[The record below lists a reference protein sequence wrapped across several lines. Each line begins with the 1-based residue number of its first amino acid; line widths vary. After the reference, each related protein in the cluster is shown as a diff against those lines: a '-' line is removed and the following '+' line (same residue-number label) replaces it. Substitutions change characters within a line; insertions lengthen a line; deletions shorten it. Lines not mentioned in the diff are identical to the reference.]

1 MDSLSQSSA
10 SSTDENA
17 AQPIEPMP
25 AQRVSTVDLVAR
37 FVLFGLLMGVLIRQ
51 MGPAE
56 PEAFVYPLL
65 IFGALAAGYLLLSVS
80 NVASFIRQQAI
91 EQPLPSALL
100 PIVLLMPVFVF
111 ARTNDNFD
119 ITELLFTGVL
129 LVLPVSLAVLN
140 VPQLRAGDVS
150 LGLITVLFPILLPFV
165 REPSGMDVP
174 PPLTTIEIAMRV
186 GAFLLPVL
194 LLLLTRRQQKQHLNF
209 LFVCAVLSLW
219 YAVEFDAFPRV
230 VIAPEIS
237 MHYFQLAVVPLF
249 LYLLAV
255 SGRFDKLGLNFQP
268 SPRNISIASTH
279 LGMFAVIAVPL
290 GLITGYLTAQF
301 AGPTPIDAIGRA
313 LGILL
318 LVALPEEILFRGTIL
333 TYFEDTFQWPPA
345 LVIGVT
351 SVLFGAA
358 HLNNPPNVGWY
369 FVLATLAGI
378 FYARVFM
385 ATRNVTASAAVHAA
399 VNWFWW
405 LLFRG

>member
-10 SSTDENA
+10 STTNDNA
-17 AQPIEPMP
+17 AQPIEPLP
-25 AQRVSTVDLVAR
+25 AQRIRTIDLVAR
-37 FVLFGLLMGVLIRQ
+37 FVLFGLLIGLLIQQ
-51 MGPAE
+51 MGPAQ
-56 PEAFVYPLL
+56 PDAFVYPLL
-65 IFGALAAGYLLLSVS
+65 IFGALAAGYLLLSVDS
-80 NVASFIRQQAI
+80 VATFIRQQAI
-91 EQPLPSALL
+91 DQPLPTALL
-100 PIVLLMPVFVF
+100 PIVLLMPVIVF
-111 ARTNDNFD
+111 ARGSENFD

-129 LVLPVSLAVLN
+129 LILPASLAVLN

-150 LGLITVLFPILLPFV
+150 LGLIATTFPILLPFV
-165 REPSGMDVP
+165 REPAGANVQS
-174 PPLTTIEIAMRV
+174 PLTTIEIAMRI

-194 LLLLTRRQQKQHLNF
+194 LLLLTSREQKKRLNF
-209 LFVCAVLSLW
+209 LFVCAALSLW

-230 VIAPEIS
+230 TVAPEIS
-237 MHYFQLAVVPLF
+237 LTYFQLAVLPLF
-249 LYLLAV
+249 LYVLAAA
-255 SGRFDKLGLNFQP
+255 GRFGKLGLSFLP
-268 SPRNISIASTH
+268 SPRNISIATTN

-290 GLITGYLTAQF
+290 GLVSGFLTAHF
-301 AGPTPIDAIGRA
+301 AGPTPVEAIARA
-313 LGILL
+313 AGIFL

-333 TYFEDTFQWPPA
+333 TYVEDTFQWSPA

-378 FYARVFM
+378 FYARVFI

-399 VNWFWW
+399 VDWIWW